1 MLKPTF
7 RNVLLFIAIKYLV
20 FYGFLMV
27 KNADYKLLE
36 IKNITKG
43 HTLTYFIFVMLP
55 LPLISMLLFSGPIY
69 YALRLKSILLT
80 FILFVAILL
89 GEYFLYVYF
98 TPNRHP
104 DSNGIYNAIIG
115 VIVFSVMFFRY
126 VGLKFTNTVKEE

>member
-7 RNVLLFIAIKYLV
+7 RNVLLFISVKYLI

-27 KNADYKLLE
+27 KTADYKLLE

-55 LPLISMLLFSGPIY
+55 VPLICMLLFSGPIY
-69 YALRLKSILLT
+69 YAFRLKSTLLT
-80 FILFVAILL
+80 LILFVAILL

-98 TPNRHP
+98 TSNKHP
-104 DSNGIYNAIIG
+104 DSNGIYNAI
-115 VIVFSVMFFRY
+115 VSMIVFSVMFFRY
-126 VGLKFTNTVKEE
+126 VGLKITNTVKEV